1 MNNNSQLERTKDKT
15 TITTKEVNNMS
26 NLTNKKLTTKK
37 LIKGLALASIAMT
50 GGVLFA
56 EIAWAKFDIDAGVA
70 AAANPIIAG
79 IEAHWGKGVIMTS
92 GAAALFG
99 EGDGRQRAIRAGMTA
114 GAAGAVILG
123 MIAMLK

>member
-1 MNNNSQLERTKDKT
+1 MNNNSQQERTKYKT
-15 TITTKEVNNMS
+15 TITTKEVNKM
-26 NLTNKKLTTKK
+26 NKLLSKQLTTKK
-37 LIKGLALASIAMT
+37 LIKGLALASMAIT
-50 GGVLFA
+50 GGMLFA

>member
-1 MNNNSQLERTKDKT
+1 
-15 TITTKEVNNMS
+15 MS
-26 NLTNKKLTTKK
+26 NLTDKKLTTKK
-37 LIKGLALASIAMT
+37 LIKGLALASMAIT
-50 GGVLFA
+50 GGMLFA

>member
-1 MNNNSQLERTKDKT
+1 MNNNSQLERTKYK
-15 TITTKEVNNMS
+15 TITTKEENKKS
-26 NLTNKKLTTKK
+26 NLTDKKLTTKK
-37 LIKGLALASIAMT
+37 LIKGLALASMAMS

-79 IEAHWGKGVIMTS
+79 IEDHWGKGVIMTS

>member
-1 MNNNSQLERTKDKT
+1 MNNNSRQERTKYKT

-37 LIKGLALASIAMT
+37 LIKGLALASMAMT
-50 GGVLFA
+50 GGMLFA

>member
-1 MNNNSQLERTKDKT
+1 
-15 TITTKEVNNMS
+15 MS
-26 NLTNKKLTTKK
+26 NPTNKKLTTRK
-37 LIKGLALASIAMT
+37 LIKGISLACMAMA

-56 EIAWAKFDIDAGVA
+56 EVAWAKFDIDAGVA

-79 IEAHWGKGVIMTS
+79 IETHWGKGVIMTS

-99 EGDGRQRAIRAGMTA
+99 EGDGRQRAIRAGIA
-114 GAAGAVILG
+114 AASAGAVVLG

>member
-1 MNNNSQLERTKDKT
+1 MNNNSQQEGTKYKT

-37 LIKGLALASIAMT
+37 LIKGLALASMAMT
-50 GGVLFA
+50 GGMLFA

>member
-1 MNNNSQLERTKDKT
+1 MNNNSRQERTKYKT